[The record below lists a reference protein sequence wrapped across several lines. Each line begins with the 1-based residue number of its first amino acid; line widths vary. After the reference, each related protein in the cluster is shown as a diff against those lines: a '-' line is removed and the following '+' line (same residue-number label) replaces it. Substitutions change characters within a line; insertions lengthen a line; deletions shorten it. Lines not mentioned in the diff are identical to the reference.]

1 MSARPIDVAKVSA
14 VLQALLKG
22 GGNPVVIADLQSGE
36 LQEVSPELA
45 ASPAGLLPLFL
56 AAGDTVWRE
65 ATGRRL
71 GITQVP
77 DPSALLGL
85 RTASIAPGPVAPV
98 MLSMM
103 EAIAQAERPKMLLVN
118 DLNHNWKVATERM
131 RRTKQGAATLAA
143 ASGPSPVQ
151 RSIRP

>member
-14 VLQALLKG
+14 VLQALLQG
-22 GGNPVVIADLQSGE
+22 GGKPVVIA
-36 LQEVSPELA
+36 
-45 ASPAGLLPLFL
+45 
-56 AAGDTVWRE
+56 R
-65 ATGRRL
+65 
-71 GITQVP
+71 
-77 DPSALLGL
+77 
-85 RTASIAPGPVAPV
+85 GPVVPV